1 MIAQQCNN
9 SNGDPMTTPEN
20 EPSTGSKVTEIAVVL
35 PGADAADDALVDQL
49 VARLNQTYRI
59 KGLETAREVA
69 GCVIELMFAG
79 SAEQFLAR
87 GNSHMS
93 FKALKK
99 RKDLQVSYQFV
110 WSSCAVYGQLQRL
123 PAAIADELPLSH
135 HKMLLPIKDDGAKVG
150 LATAAVEKGL
160 SKRDFEVEVNKVKKE
175 QKGES
180 NAGRPALPA
189 FAKAFGKLE
198 QIVKQAKAEE
208 ISAASFTH
216 FSKDA
221 ARELLTKFDDQLEDL
236 KVIAAQVQNLL
247 RE

>member
-1 MIAQQCNN
+1 M
-9 SNGDPMTTPEN
+9 DTPKN
-20 EPSTGSKVTEIAVVL
+20 ELVSGNEVAELAAVL
-35 PGADAADDALVDQL
+35 PGADAADDTLIDQL

-135 HKMLLPIKDDGAKVG
+135 HKMLLPIKDESAKVG

-180 NAGRPALPA
+180 NAGRPSLPA
-189 FAKAFGKLE
+189 FAKAFAKLKL
-198 QIVKQAKAEE
+198 VVDQAKEEE
-208 ISAASFTH
+208 ITTDSFKH
-216 FSKDA
+216 YDKDD
-221 ARELLTKFDDQLEDL
+221 ARELLVDVSDYIEEL
-236 KVIAAQVQNLL
+236 KVVMAKVRGALG
-247 RE
+247 E

>member
-1 MIAQQCNN
+1 M
-9 SNGDPMTTPEN
+9 DTPEN
-20 EPSTGSKVTEIAVVL
+20 NLVSAKVVAELAAVL
-35 PGADAADDALVDQL
+35 PGADAADDNLIDQL

-135 HKMLLPIKDDGAKVG
+135 HKMLLPIKDESAKVG

-189 FAKAFGKLE
+189 FAKAFAKLKL
-198 QIVKQAKAEE
+198 VVGQAKAEE
-208 ISAASFTH
+208 ITSDSFKH
-216 FSKDA
+216 YDKDD
-221 ARELLTKFDDQLEDL
+221 ARELLVDVSDCIEEL
-236 KVIAAQVQNLL
+236 KVVMAKVRVAMG
-247 RE
+247 E

>member
-1 MIAQQCNN
+1 M
-9 SNGDPMTTPEN
+9 DTPKN
-20 EPSTGSKVTEIAVVL
+20 ELVSGNEGAELAPVL
-35 PGADAADDALVDQL
+35 PGADAADDTLIDQL

-69 GCVIELMFAG
+69 GCVIDLMFAG

-135 HKMLLPIKDDGAKVG
+135 HKMLLPIKDESAKVG

-160 SKRDFEVEVNKVKKE
+160 SKRDFEVEVNKVKKQ

-189 FAKAFGKLE
+189 FAKAFAKLKL
-198 QIVKQAKAEE
+198 VVDQAKEEE
-208 ISAASFTH
+208 ITAKSFDH
-216 FSKDA
+216 YDKDD
-221 ARELLTKFDDQLEDL
+221 ARELLVDVSDYIEEL
-236 KVIAAQVQNLL
+236 KVVMAKVQLAL
-247 RE
+247 GE